1 MKKLKTMN
9 TQEIENILEKYFEG
23 QTTLEEERVLKA
35 FFSDGHVP
43 PGLRKYES
51 HFKYLVSES
60 ETSAGSRMSTGNLP
74 GSKIVDLFPRN
85 KRSLVYWLSGVAAG
99 IALIVTI
106 FLKSDPYVRQLES
119 TYTDPELAYQEAKK
133 VLLFVS
139 SKLNNGTSDL
149 ERLGRLDQSVQH
161 MNNLSHL
168 DQGLM
173 KTSGTISKYNK
184 LEEIINP

>member
-1 MKKLKTMN
+1 MN
-9 TQEIENILEKYFEG
+9 TREIKDILEKYFEG

-35 FFSDGHVP
+35 FFSGGDIP
-43 PGLRKYES
+43 PGLRKYEP

-60 ETSAGSRMSTGNLP
+60 ERSSGSRLSSGSLA

-85 KRSLVYWLSGVAAG
+85 KRSLVYWLSSVAAG

-139 SKLNNGTSDL
+139 SKLNNGTSEL

-161 MNNLSHL
+161 MNNLSRL
-168 DQGLM
+168 DQGVR

-184 LEEIINP
+184 MEEIINP